1 MAINQ
6 CLPRGLSESNMAIS
20 FNSLTHYHHSHTLWC
35 GQAATKAPEGTDRAS
50 FLVNAIDYV
59 YSVKMVDSWEE

>member
-1 MAINQ
+1 MV
-6 CLPRGLSESNMAIS
+6 IS
-20 FNSLTHYHHSHTLWC
+20 VYLEGYPSLRWQLASIVLLIIISHTLWC